1 MGNMNDDLLNEI
13 LTELQAIRMVLELS
27 APKDLKKLIEG
38 RLAQLD
44 KEIADAQVYD
54 AVAPEE
60 DQYGKVRAS
69 SLEKQRDMLKAYL
82 THYFPG

>member
-1 MGNMNDDLLNEI
+1 
-13 LTELQAIRMVLELS
+13 MVLELS
-27 APKDLKKLIEG
+27 APKDLKKLIEE

-54 AVAPEE
+54 MIAPKE
-60 DQYGKVRAS
+60 DRYGKVRAS
-69 SLEKQRDMLKAYL
+69 SLEKQRDMLKVYL